1 MGSVG
6 SRLWSRRGYR
16 EIAAGDVVL
25 QNFGLAL
32 VGSGVG
38 PSHRLISF
46 AAFSMLMGSHDQR
59 VRMKQFL
66 SDEEF
71 REPILLHLPQNIVQ
85 DATQLVPE
93 GVLA

>member
-1 MGSVG
+1 MDAFRPSG
-6 SRLWSRRGYR
+6 RWRG
-16 EIAAGDVVL
+16 L
-25 QNFGLAL
+25 SGLSIVESAR
-32 VGSGVG
+32 V
-38 PSHRLISF
+38 
-46 AAFSMLMGSHDQR
+46 MLMGSHDQR